1 MAVLPGV
8 GFYIGAG
15 AACALVPLAARRWP
29 GRLAGVM
36 APLLLGLLVGALD
49 AAWQAQRRL
58 DDALAD
64 VHQNAVARLA
74 LRVVELPDDD
84 ARGVRFTA
92 EQVEPAQPGI
102 PRRIL
107 VSWLAPQGAAA
118 GGRPGGPQSLPAR
131 GTPGAP
137 RVIPGQIWRMALVL
151 RRPHAPLNPDVPD
164 GEARLFARGLRATG
178 TVRGQPRL
186 LDDRPWA
193 SAGIAIERARHRV
206 REGMRRA
213 LGGHR
218 YAPVL
223 VALAIGDQAGV
234 AREDWVVFNRAG
246 ITHLVSISGMHVTSI
261 AGMAA
266 WLLAAWWRRARWRG
280 MGLAEFVPARVAGG
294 AAAAVDQAR

>member
-1 MAVLPGV
+1 MQGLAVLPGV

-107 VSWLAPQGAAA
+107 VSWLSPKARRRA
-118 GGRPGGPQSLPAR
+118 GGRAGRKACPRGG
-131 GTPGAP
+131 
-137 RVIPGQIWRMALVL
+137 
-151 RRPHAPLNPDVPD
+151 
-164 GEARLFARGLRATG
+164 
-178 TVRGQPRL
+178 
-186 LDDRPWA
+186 
-193 SAGIAIERARHRV
+193 
-206 REGMRRA
+206 
-213 LGGHR
+213 
-218 YAPVL
+218 
-223 VALAIGDQAGV
+223 
-234 AREDWVVFNRAG
+234 
-246 ITHLVSISGMHVTSI
+246 
-261 AGMAA
+261 
-266 WLLAAWWRRARWRG
+266 RRARR
-280 MGLAEFVPARVAGG
+280 A
-294 AAAAVDQAR
+294 

>member
-1 MAVLPGV
+1 
-8 GFYIGAG
+8 
-15 AACALVPLAARRWP
+15 
-29 GRLAGVM
+29 
-36 APLLLGLLVGALD
+36 
-49 AAWQAQRRL
+49 AQ
-58 DDALAD
+58 
-64 VHQNAVARLA
+64 
-74 LRVVELPDDD
+74 
-84 ARGVRFTA
+84 
-92 EQVEPAQPGI
+92 
-102 PRRIL
+102 
-107 VSWLAPQGAAA
+107 
-118 GGRPGGPQSLPAR
+118 
-131 GTPGAP
+131 GAP

-151 RRPHAPLNPDVPD
+151 RRPHAPLNPDAPD

-178 TVRGQPRL
+178 TVRGLPRL

-213 LGGHR
+213 LDGHR

-261 AGMAA
+261 AGLAA

-280 MGLAEFVPARVAGG
+280 VGLAEFVPARIAGG
-294 AAAAVDQAR
+294 